1 MALVTYDKLF
11 IGGKWV
17 TPEGTGTIDVVSP
30 STEEVMGRVPDA
42 TTADI
47 DRAVSVARD
56 AFDHGPWPHLAPA
69 ERAVILAKVADAINA
84 QMGELA
90 ELITNE
96 MGSPLIFSQLAQV
109 LAPAMIFN
117 YYAGLAATFA
127 FDEVR
132 TGLLSPEVLVTKEP
146 VGVVGAN
153 APWNVPLFLASAKL
167 APSLLAGCT
176 VVYKPAPE
184 TPLDAFRLAEIFA
197 DAGLPDGVLSVV
209 PAGREVSEHL
219 VTHPDVDKVTFT
231 GSTAAGRRIGG
242 LCGEQL
248 KRCTLELGGKSAAIL
263 LDDVDLAQALPALLP
278 NALMNNGQ
286 ACIAQTRILAPR
298 DRYTEVVEALV
309 DAVETSWPV
318 GDPLDLGTA
327 IGPLVAARQRDRVEG
342 YIRSGQE
349 EGAKVATGGGRPGGF
364 ERGYYV
370 EPTVFADVNNAM
382 RIAQEEIF
390 GPVLVVIP
398 YDGDDQA
405 VALANDSDYGLCG
418 SVWTADNDR
427 GLGVARQVRTGT
439 YMLNSGT
446 PIDFA
451 TPFGGNKQSGVGR
464 EFGPEGLEPFL
475 ESKSISLPAGY
486 TPQL

>member
-1 MALVTYDKLF
+1 VTYDKLF

-146 VGVVGAN
+146 VGVVGAI

-451 TPFGGNKQSGVGR
+451 TPFGGYKQSGVGR

>member
-146 VGVVGAN
+146 VGVVGAI

-451 TPFGGNKQSGVGR
+451 TPFGGYKQAGVGR